1 MSKAGRAQFM
11 LFITVSIMVIL
22 LGSPMQAAVE
32 QKSRQVLTKTNG
44 TYLALSWGDIWSK
57 LSRRKV
63 PGGGRG
69 PEEVTICAITPGRL
83 DSTKSGIQE
92 IWSVQ
97 PLFLWDIQGGT
108 VQQIELLHKESEQVF
123 WSQKIPTGQTKV
135 IYNGKPLQPG
145 QSYTWRLSHSPTA
158 EMTYYQ
164 FKVMGLQNQK
174 RALITNELTKLS
186 EQFNKKQVSVEKIAL
201 EKANYF
207 VQQELWSDALRE
219 IYSVPN
225 PSAELTKMIQKIS
238 SFDYCQSVTIQ
249 NTLSEFSYKQN

>member
-11 LFITVSIMVIL
+11 PFITVSIMVIL

-44 TYLALSWGDIWSK
+44 IYLTLSWGDIWSK

-69 PEEVTICAITPGRL
+69 EEVTICAITPGRL

-135 IYNGKPLQPG
+135 IYDGKPLQPG
-145 QSYTWRLSHSPTA
+145 QSYIWRLSHSPTA
-158 EMTYYQ
+158 GMTYYQ
-164 FKVMGLQNQK
+164 FKVMGVQK
-174 RALITNELTKLS
+174 RALITDELAQLEKQL
-186 EQFNKKQVSVEKIAL
+186 KKQATNAEKIAL

-225 PSAELTKMIQKIS
+225 PSTELTKMIQKIS
-238 SFDYCQSVTIQ
+238 SFDYCQSVLTQ
-249 NTLSEFSYKQN
+249 NTLSEFSYK

>member
-22 LGSPMQAAVE
+22 LGAPIQAAVE
-32 QKSRQVLTKTNG
+32 QKSPQVLTKTNG
-44 TYLALSWGDIWSK
+44 TYLALSWGDIWKK

-69 PEEVTICAITPGRL
+69 PEEVTICVITPGRL
-83 DSTKSGIQE
+83 DSMKSGIQE

-108 VQQIELLHKESEQVF
+108 VQQIDLLNKESEQVF
-123 WSQKIPTGQTKV
+123 WSQKIPPGQTKV
-135 IYNGKPLQPG
+135 IYDGKPLQPG
-145 QSYTWRLSHSPTA
+145 QSYIWRLSYSPTA
-158 EMTYYQ
+158 QMTYYQ
-164 FKVMGLQNQK
+164 FKIMEIQK
-174 RALITNELTKLS
+174 RDLITNELTKLS
-186 EQFNKKQVSVEKIAL
+186 EQFKKQKIPVEKIAL

-225 PSAELTKMIQKIS
+225 PSPELTKMIQKIS
-238 SFDYCQSVTIQ
+238 SSDYCQSITTQ
-249 NTLSEFSYKQN
+249 NTFIKFSYKQV